1 MQKQLL
7 QSLHKKSLRL
17 LAILILFAPVSFSFE
32 QAAGAAAPLTG
43 QLSSSAVE
51 GSKVWLVV
59 KASERRLELVGDYS
73 YRMDGGGKVNF
84 KEGGRVIELPEGLT
98 VLVNEKRVE
107 NERRVAEDETV
118 RIVNSKG
125 ETLWMPSPVRSE
137 ERSW

>member
-32 QAAGAAAPLTG
+32 QAAGAAALTG
-43 QLSSSAVE
+43 QLSSSTVE

-73 YRMDGGGKVNF
+73 YKMDGGGKVNF

-98 VLVNEKRVE
+98 VLVDEKRVE

-125 ETLWMPSPVRSE
+125 ETLWVLSPVRSE